1 MRKII
6 ILYNEAGG
14 GHKAAALAL
23 REVLLQQQEYDIELL
38 NPYRDFGADID
49 ILKKLIKT
57 PAEDVYNK
65 FISSRSG
72 AMLSLLLIGFLFK
85 LNLAV
90 FNKKIINEFRKLW
103 VRKQPY
109 AVISVTPFI
118 NKYVARSIMQLP
130 EKIPFITLITD
141 YSECMRGL
149 WLVSGNQNVICPS
162 KKIVR
167 QALKRNIDRHHIH
180 RVSGMVVDP
189 KFYVQDKV
197 DKKIYREKLSLEQN
211 VFTGLVT
218 FGSHATK
225 DIVQIAKNLCGLE
238 IPTQLIFICGNNAQL
253 QAKLNDISVDYH
265 KVVLGFVGNMQEY
278 MRAADFMIGKPGGL
292 SISEAAVSALPMIIK
307 CNLFTLLQERYNAK
321 WVEEHGIG
329 VKVNN
334 FSKIR
339 QQVTEIYDNLADYS
353 ANFKQLDNN
362 AIFEVPKIL
371 ANIAG
376 TY

>member
-1 MRKII
+1 MRKIV

-23 REVLLQQQEYDIELL
+23 RQVLLQQHEYDIELL

-49 ILKKLIKT
+49 ILKKVIKI

-65 FISSRSG
+65 VIASRSG
-72 AMLSLLLIGFLFK
+72 AMFSLLIIGFVFK

-90 FNKKIINEFRKLW
+90 FNKKITNEFKKLW
-103 VRKQPY
+103 LRKQPY

-130 EKIPFITLITD
+130 AKIPFITLVTD
-141 YSECMRGL
+141 YSECMRGV

-162 KKIVR
+162 QKVVR

-180 RVSGMVVDP
+180 KVSGMVVDP
-189 KFYVQDKV
+189 KFYIQGSV
-197 DKKIYREKLSLEQN
+197 DKNNYRDKLALEHQL
-211 VFTGLVT
+211 FTGLVT
-218 FGSHATK
+218 FGSHGTK
-225 DIVQIAKNLCGLE
+225 DILQIAKNLCGSE
-238 IPTQLIFICGNNAQL
+238 IPLQVIFICGNNQNL
-253 QAKLNDISVDYH
+253 QRKLNDLLVDYR
-265 KVVLGFVGNMQEY
+265 KVVLGFVDNMQEY
-278 MRAADFMIGKPGGL
+278 MRAADFMVGKPGGL

-321 WVEEHGIG
+321 WVEEQGIG
-329 VKVNN
+329 IKVSN
-334 FSKIR
+334 FVNIR
-339 QQVTEIYDNLADYS
+339 QQVSEIYDHLADYS
-353 ANFKQLDNN
+353 ANFRKLDNN

-376 TY
+376 T

>member
-23 REVLLQQQEYDIELL
+23 REILLQQQQYNIELL

-49 ILKKLIKT
+49 ILKKVIRT

-65 FISSRSG
+65 VISSRSG
-72 AMLSLLLIGFLFK
+72 AMLSLLLIGFIFK
-85 LNLAV
+85 LNLAI
-90 FNKKIINEFRKLW
+90 FNKRITTEFKKLW
-103 VRKQPY
+103 LRKQPY

-130 EKIPFITLITD
+130 EKIPFITLVTD
-141 YSECMRGL
+141 YSECMRGV

-167 QALKRNIDRHHIH
+167 QALKRNIHRHNIH

-189 KFYVQDKV
+189 KFYQQDVV
-197 DKKIYREKLSLEQN
+197 DKDVYREKLDLTQQ

-218 FGSHATK
+218 FGSHGTN
-225 DIVQIAKNLCGLE
+225 DILQIAKNLCGAE
-238 IPTQLIFICGNNAQL
+238 ISLQLIFICGNNQQL
-253 QAKLNDISVDYH
+253 QAILIDLPVDYH
-265 KVVLGFVGNMQEY
+265 KVVVGFVSNMQEY
-278 MRAADFMIGKPGGL
+278 MRAADFMIGKPGGI
-292 SISEAAVSALPMIIK
+292 SISEAAVSGLPMIIK
-307 CNLFTLLQERYNAK
+307 CNMLTLLQERYNAK
-321 WVEEHGIG
+321 WVEEQGIG
-329 VKVNN
+329 IKVGN
-334 FSKIR
+334 FRKIK
-339 QQVTEIYDNLADYS
+339 QHVMEIYDNLADYT
-353 ANFKQLDNN
+353 ANFVKLNNN

-371 ANIAG
+371 ASIASS
-376 TY
+376 

>member
-65 FISSRSG
+65 VVSSRSG
-72 AMLSLLLIGFLFK
+72 AMFSLLIIGFLFK

-90 FNKKIINEFRKLW
+90 FNKKITNEFKKLW
-103 VRKQPY
+103 LRKQPY

-130 EKIPFITLITD
+130 EKIPFITLVTD
-141 YSECMRGL
+141 YSECMRGV

-162 KKIVR
+162 KRIVR
-167 QALKRNIDRHHIH
+167 QALKRNISRHHIH

-189 KFYVQDKV
+189 KFYLQGVADKNG
-197 DKKIYREKLSLEQN
+197 YRNKLGLEEHL
-211 VFTGLVT
+211 FTALVT
-218 FGSHATK
+218 FGSHGTK
-225 DIVQIAKNLCGLE
+225 DILQIAKNLCGSE
-238 IPTQLIFICGNNAQL
+238 IPLQVIFICGNNQKL
-253 QAKLNDISVDYH
+253 QTKLNDLPVDYH
-265 KVVLGFVGNMQEY
+265 KVVLGFVSNMQEY
-278 MRAADFMIGKPGGL
+278 MRAADFMVGKPGGL
-292 SISEAAVSALPMIIK
+292 SISEAAVSGLPMIIK
-307 CNLFTLLQERYNAK
+307 CNIFTLLQERYNAK

-329 VKVNN
+329 INVRN
-334 FSKIR
+334 FASIR
-339 QQVTEIYDNLADYS
+339 QQVAEIYDNLSDYS
-353 ANFKQLDNN
+353 ANFKKLDNN

-371 ANIAG
+371 ANIAS
-376 TY
+376 T